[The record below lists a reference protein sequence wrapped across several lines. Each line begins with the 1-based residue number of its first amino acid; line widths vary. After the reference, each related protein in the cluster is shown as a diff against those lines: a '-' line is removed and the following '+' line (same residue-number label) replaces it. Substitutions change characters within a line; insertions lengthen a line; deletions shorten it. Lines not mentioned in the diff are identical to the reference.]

1 MHIKNETKSKQYFPP
16 CGYYLPHL
24 AIYGTSPI
32 GNTLPITKTTV
43 YNNRVRG
50 LYCKL
55 RRSFYRSDLWPKH
68 EAHMHKSE
76 RKKTRGVTC
85 RSLGSNGRGR
95 AVKYGP
101 LNWPIMAHVLTERYN
116 NLQQVSY
123 WLPPA
128 CLEKVLFGEQPF
140 LQDTGKNNTGHYWNG
155 HWAWLIV
162 HCNTVQI
169 PW

>member
-1 MHIKNETKSKQYFPP
+1 MKRNPNSISLPVVITSHIWLPKQQYIITVFEV
-16 CGYYLPHL
+16 CTVS
-24 AIYGTSPI
+24 YG
-32 GNTLPITKTTV
+32 
-43 YNNRVRG
+43 
-50 LYCKL
+50 
-55 RRSFYRSDLWPKH
+55 RSFYRSDWWPKH

-85 RSLGSNGRGR
+85 RSLSSNGRSR
-95 AVKYGP
+95 AVKYDP
-101 LNWPIMAHVLTERYN
+101 LNWPIMAHILTERYN

-140 LQDTGKNNTGHYWNG
+140 LQDTGKNNTGRYWNSY
-155 HWAWLIV
+155 WAWLIV